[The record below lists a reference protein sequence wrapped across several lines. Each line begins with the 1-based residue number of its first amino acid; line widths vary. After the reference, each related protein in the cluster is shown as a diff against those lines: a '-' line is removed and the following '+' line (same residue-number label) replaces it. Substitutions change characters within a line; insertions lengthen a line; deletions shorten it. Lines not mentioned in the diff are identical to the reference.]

1 MLHDR
6 NFYPLAFCLFQN
18 AKLLF
23 FAASLLFHRQNYNFN
38 TVTLSGYLG
47 GSVQVENTGAGV
59 FRSPVGT
66 EYG

>member
-1 MLHDR
+1 MLHNR

-23 FAASLLFHRQNYNFN
+23 FAASLLFHRQDYNFN

-47 GSVQVENTGAGV
+47 DQY
-59 FRSPVGT
+59 R
-66 EYG
+66 